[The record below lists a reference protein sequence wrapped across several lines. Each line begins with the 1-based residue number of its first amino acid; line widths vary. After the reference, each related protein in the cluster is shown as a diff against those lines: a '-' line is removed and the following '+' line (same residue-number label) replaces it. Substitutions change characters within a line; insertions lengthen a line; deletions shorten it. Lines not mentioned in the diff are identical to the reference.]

1 MIRIAKIEH
10 PQAQLNFAKV
20 DRRVTRLTQ
29 DFVAQFRACREKTAN
44 RKYGGGTSPSS
55 GMIAITLLV
64 GLCKSITTFG
74 IGGTWTATT
83 PYQYYTFLHSE
94 RPDGNPTHS
103 FSAEQALVRH
113 LADSG
118 IIRMCTS
125 KGCTSPSKPNPSLED
140 LRKRLSGQLPT
151 STTGRLPKMG
161 GDEDKF
167 GDATDINLSSKATS
181 SEADLTDEAQVANDD
196 VLSGEKHISEV
207 EEKVLEV
214 ADNQEKK
221 AYENVDGE
229 EDPEEAQRE
238 EPELPDPVLGP
249 IDPEEPARKPSIW
262 SWFG

>member
-1 MIRIAKIEH
+1 
-10 PQAQLNFAKV
+10 
-20 DRRVTRLTQ
+20 
-29 DFVAQFRACREKTAN
+29 
-44 RKYGGGTSPSS
+44 
-55 GMIAITLLV
+55 
-64 GLCKSITTFG
+64 
-74 IGGTWTATT
+74 
-83 PYQYYTFLHSE
+83 
-94 RPDGNPTHS
+94 
-103 FSAEQALVRH
+103 
-113 LADSG
+113 
-118 IIRMCTS
+118 
-125 KGCTSPSKPNPSLED
+125 
-140 LRKRLSGQLPT
+140 
-151 STTGRLPKMG
+151 MG

-181 SEADLTDEAQVANDD
+181 SEADLSDEAQVANDD